1 MVTDKSWA
9 LGVGVGVPYRVF
21 ALARGVAL
29 QPREGA
35 AGVNVEE
42 VGLRGLPDAHG
53 NVEVPVLAGRK
64 CVCQMPHFWKLKMG
78 KLIRATEI
86 SKIYRRTRLL
96 FPYGFN

>member
-1 MVTDKSWA
+1 VLW
-9 LGVGVGVPYRVF
+9 VWVYRVL

-53 NVEVPVLAGRK
+53 NVEVAVLSGRK
-64 CVCQMPHFWKLKMG
+64 CVCQMPQFWKLMHTDCMYDK
-78 KLIRATEI
+78 
-86 SKIYRRTRLL
+86 
-96 FPYGFN
+96 F